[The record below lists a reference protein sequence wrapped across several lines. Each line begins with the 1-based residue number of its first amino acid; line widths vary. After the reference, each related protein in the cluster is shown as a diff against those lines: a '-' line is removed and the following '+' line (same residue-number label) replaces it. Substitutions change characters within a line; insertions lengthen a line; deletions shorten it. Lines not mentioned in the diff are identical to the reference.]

1 MKRET
6 QAPRFPLFL
15 SMADGKVPTFARIS
29 WEAEARRA
37 IVPRLVD
44 CPIQR
49 KTRRA

>member
-29 WEAEARRA
+29 AGKLRPDAR
-37 IVPRLVD
+37 
-44 CPIQR
+44 
-49 KTRRA
+49 